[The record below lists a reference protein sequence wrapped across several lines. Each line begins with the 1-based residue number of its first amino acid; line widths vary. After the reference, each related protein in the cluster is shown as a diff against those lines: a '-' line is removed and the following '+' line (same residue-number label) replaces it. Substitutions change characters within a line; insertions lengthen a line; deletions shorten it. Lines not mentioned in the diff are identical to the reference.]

1 MSRNMSDGSESAPS
15 RLFSEYERSD
25 HSYMRR
31 TETAFKFLDRS
42 AWQDSG
48 DIRRVLENAFSFI
61 PDSEREHVR
70 ERFVSQDK
78 GQHVGALLEVGL
90 YAMLRAIA
98 ESVAFGPNINGL
110 TPDFLVRFADT
121 EVLMD
126 VTTLAPEL
134 ESNDSNSVQRI
145 LRQIEQIDLKG
156 YFVEV
161 YIEKLVD
168 YDTPTT
174 RLRRWVEEWIEGL
187 ESRGVRRGERVWD
200 DGSWRIRFLAEK
212 FAGVSN
218 SENKIID
225 YSWGDQEGWSSTEED
240 ETFKSRMRR
249 KVQEKSDKYGSLDG
263 TLVVAV
269 TSRGTQGYMNSIPSA
284 EMFFDTEWTR
294 RKVSGVLFKPASNP
308 WEMFGSDRVW
318 ELVHNPYANNPLEP
332 GLFSFARECVRLSG
346 EWISHE
352 PAVDIRS
359 LLGLPSN
366 WARGSMCDE

>member
-25 HSYMRR
+25 HSSIRR
-31 TETAFKFLDRS
+31 TETSFEFLDRS
-42 AWQDSG
+42 ARQGSG
-48 DIRRVLENAFSFI
+48 GIRRVLEDSFSFI
-61 PDSEREHVR
+61 PDFEQEHVR
-70 ERFVSQDK
+70 ERFVSRNK

-126 VTTLAPEL
+126 VTTLAPEP

-168 YDTPTT
+168 YDTPTN

-187 ESRGVRRGERVWD
+187 ASRGVRREERVWD
-200 DGSWRIRFLAEK
+200 DGTWNVRFVAEK

-218 SENKIID
+218 SENTIID
-225 YSWGDQEGWSSTEED
+225 YSWGDLEGWYGTEED
-240 ETFKSRMRR
+240 ETFRSRMRA
-249 KVQEKSDKYGSLDG
+249 KVQEKSDRYGSLDRI
-263 TLVVAV
+263 LVVAV
-269 TSRGTQGYMNSIPSA
+269 ASRGTQGYMNSIPSA

-294 RKVSGVLFKPASNP
+294 RRVSGVLYKPASNP

-318 ELVHNPYANNPLEP
+318 ELVHNPYANNALEP
-332 GLFSFARECVRLSG
+332 GLFAFAKEWVCPNG
-346 EWISHE
+346 EWISHQ
-352 PAVDIRS
+352 PTVDIRS

-366 WARGSMCDE
+366 